1 MEHKLH
7 YQDHHDKMSY
17 LCSMENKEVKTSPYK
32 LLPLFLQQG
41 VTQILQSYSGR
52 VFLAKVVPELM
63 TLQIV
68 HGFPP
73 HP

>member
-7 YQDHHDKMSY
+7 YQDYHDKMSY
-17 LCSMENKEVKTSPYK
+17 LCSMENKEVKISAYK

-41 VTQILQSYSGR
+41 ATQILQSYSGR
-52 VFLAKVVPELM
+52 VFLAKVVPELI
-63 TLQIV
+63 TQQIV
-68 HGFPP
+68 HGFPL